1 MAIFT
6 NQATLRYNNITRNS
20 NIATGEII
28 QALSLS
34 KEAISDEYFP
44 ADDITYAISVINTG
58 TTELQNL
65 TLVDNLG
72 AYEQGSNTLYPLTYT
87 DGSLKYYINGVL
99 QPTPTITNSPVLTIT
114 GITLPAGA
122 NAMFIYEATAN
133 EFAPIALGSSIT
145 NTATLRSSAT
155 TPPITASETVTV
167 RAVSDLTISKSIS
180 PSVINEN
187 GRLTYTLVIQN
198 TGNADTN
205 GSATVSDTFL
215 PRLENITVTYNGEV
229 WTEGVNYTYNEVTG
243 EFNTLDGQISV
254 DGATFVQDPV
264 TGEITST
271 PGVAV
276 ITITGNVI

>member
-20 NIATGEII
+20 NIATGEIV
-28 QALSLS
+28 QSLTLT
-34 KEAISDEYFP
+34 KEAVSNEYFP
-44 ADDITYAISVINTG
+44 SDDISYALSVVNTG
-58 TTELQNL
+58 ATQLQNL

-72 AYEQGSNTLYPLTYT
+72 AYQLGTNTLYPLTYT

-99 QPTPTITNSPVLTIT
+99 QPTPTITASPALTIT
-114 GITLPAGA
+114 GINLPAGA
-122 NAMFIYEATAN
+122 NAMFIYEVTAN

-145 NTATLRSSAT
+145 NTAALQSSAT

-167 RAVSDLTISKSIS
+167 RAVSDLTISKSVS
-180 PSVINEN
+180 PSVVNEN
-187 GRLTYTLVIQN
+187 GLLTYTFVIQN
-198 TGNADTN
+198 TGNAATS

-215 PRLENITVTYNGEV
+215 PRLDNVTVTYNGEA
-229 WTEGVNYTYNEVTG
+229 WSEGVNYTYDQTTG
-243 EFNTLDGQISV
+243 EFATLDGQISV
-254 DGATFVQDPV
+254 DGAVFVQDPI

-276 ITITGNVI
+276 ITVTGNVI